1 MKAIIIAAG
10 QGSRLGDLTKNL
22 PKSLLDI
29 NGKSILERQTELLQA
44 NGITE
49 IIVVTGPNQEKFSD
63 KKLKYVK
70 DNFYEN
76 HEQLGS
82 LMEARNFFNSELL
95 ILFSD
100 VLFDNQVLSK
110 IINSNEDFNIAVDPN
125 WEKNYTGRTEHPI
138 SQADLALIENN
149 LIIKIMKNLI
159 PENNCKITEF
169 IGIIKLSQKGAEK
182 FVNHYKNLENSIDK
196 NKLIKKWYLTNML
209 QDLIDNNNSIF
220 PITIEGNW
228 CEIDTVQDLER
239 ARKLFS

>member
-10 QGSRLGDLTKNL
+10 YGTRLGDHTRKT
-22 PKSLLDI
+22 PKALVDI
-29 NGKSILERQTELLQA
+29 NGKSILKRQTELLQV

-49 IIVVTGPNQEKFSD
+49 IIVVTGPNQEKFLD

-159 PENNCKITEF
+159 LENNCKITEF